1 MKDAVPH
8 FNGGCTLS
16 DFAKGLLLTNHHC
29 GYSQIQSHS
38 SVEKRLFSRW
48 FWAYKMEDEL
58 PNEGL
63 TVMVVKIEDVT
74 TQILEG
80 TATLANEGDKQKKFK
95 KTSPD

>member
-1 MKDAVPH
+1 
-8 FNGGCTLS
+8 
-16 DFAKGLLLTNHHC
+16 
-29 GYSQIQSHS
+29 
-38 SVEKRLFSRW
+38 
-48 FWAYKMEDEL
+48 MEDEL

-63 TVMVVKIEDVT
+63 TVTFMVKIEDVT